1 MREWAYAVS
10 PYGLQLPSGGWE
22 YTPREFHALADVHF
36 QRVIRLRAEDR
47 SDFYNLNFRGR
58 GEVSWITD
66 DFLGIG
72 DREQR
77 VRDEAVSRRT
87 AERANVEL
95 LKIRAGQ
102 PPTDDVPAW
111 ARGDYHG

>member
-1 MREWAYAVS
+1 MKPWAHERAD
-10 PYGLQLPSGGWE
+10 
-22 YTPREFHALADVHF
+22 FHNV
-36 QRVIRLRAEDR
+36 
-47 SDFYNLNFRGR
+47 NFRGR
-58 GEVSWITD
+58 GDVAWIAD

-77 VRDEAVSRRT
+77 MRDEAVSRRT

-102 PPTDDVPAW
+102 PPTDQVPSW
-111 ARGDYHG
+111 AIGEYRG